1 MIFLTNF
8 WESHVIKNNL
18 NPLANARNIKNRP
31 HVIVMNYE
39 SQYNLDK
46 DKIIMIMAGL
56 MVGLLVAAFDYS
68 IMATAMPK
76 VINSLQGMEY
86 YVWPFTFYML
96 TSTIAIIIFG
106 KLSDIYGRKRV
117 LIVGI
122 ITFVITSV
130 MCGFST
136 NIFELII
143 FRGLQGIG
151 GGILISLPF
160 IVVGEIFS
168 PRERAKYMGILASV
182 FGLADV
188 LGPILGGVITD
199 NFGWRWVFFVNIP
212 VGIAAVTLILYS
224 LPNFKLPDVKKVI
237 DYSGIITFTL
247 ALSSLFLAVTLAGD
261 LNTYPL
267 SEITGIL
274 VFSGV
279 MFTLFVSAEKKAV
292 EPILPLR
299 LFKNP
304 IFSLSSVE
312 SFLASSLMFCGII
325 YVPLFAQSVLGMNAT
340 NAGFLMIPMSF
351 SLTMASIITGQIIS
365 MTGRYKKLVIAEF
378 IITGMGVV
386 LLATM
391 NTNTSPYELVAY
403 STVLG
408 IGSGMAYNIF
418 NVAVQNAFT
427 LQDIGI
433 VTASMRFFR
442 NVGTIVFVP
451 IFGYIMNFTLGSST
465 AVTLSKT
472 EALVLSIQNIFLV
485 AIVLAFVGLIV
496 AFFLKEIPL
505 GEDALMTH
513 EEVSEERIE
522 KTK

>member
-1 MIFLTNF
+1 MNH
-8 WESHVIKNNL
+8 ESH
-18 NPLANARNIKNRP
+18 
-31 HVIVMNYE
+31 
-39 SQYNLDK
+39 YNLTK
-46 DKIIMIMAGL
+46 DKINIIMAGL

-76 VINSLQGMEY
+76 IINSLQGMEY
-86 YVWPFTFYML
+86 YVWPFTSYML
-96 TSTIAIIIFG
+96 TSTISIIIFG
-106 KLSDIYGRKRV
+106 KLSDIYGRKHV
-117 LIVGI
+117 LIAGI

-136 NIFELII
+136 NMIELII

-151 GGILISLPF
+151 GGILLSLPF

-188 LGPILGGVITD
+188 LGPVLGGIITD
-199 NFGWRWVFFVNIP
+199 TFGWRWVFFINVP
-212 VGIAAVTLILYS
+212 VGIAAVTIILYS

-237 DYSGIITFTL
+237 DYEGIITFTL
-247 ALSSLFLAVTLAGD
+247 ALSSLFLALTLAGD

-267 SEITGIL
+267 TEIAGLLVVSGI
-274 VFSGV
+274 
-279 MFTLFVSAEKKAV
+279 MFTLFVLAQEKAV
-292 EPILPLR
+292 EPILPLH

-304 IFSLSSVE
+304 IFSVSAIE
-312 SFLASSLMFCGII
+312 SFLASALMFCGII
-325 YVPLFAQSVLGMNAT
+325 YVPLFAQGVLGMSAT
-340 NAGFLMIPMSF
+340 NSGFIMIPMLF
-351 SLTMASIITGQIIS
+351 SVTMASIITGQILS
-365 MTGRYKKLVIAEF
+365 WTGKYKKLVSAEF
-378 IITGMGVV
+378 VITGIGVV

-391 NTNTSPYELVAY
+391 NANTPYYLLIAY

-408 IGSGMAYNIF
+408 IGSGMAYTIF

-427 LQDIGI
+427 LREIGI

-442 NVGTIVFVP
+442 NLGTIVFIP
-451 IFGYIMNFTLGSST
+451 IFGYIMNFTLGSSIT
-465 AVTLSKT
+465 VTLSKT
-472 EALVLSIQNIFLV
+472 QALVLSIQNIFLA
-485 AIVLAFVGLIV
+485 AIVLAFIGLII

-505 GEDALMTH
+505 DEDVPMTH
-513 EEVSEERIE
+513 QEVSKERIE

>member
-1 MIFLTNF
+1 MIT
-8 WESHVIKNNL
+8 V
-18 NPLANARNIKNRP
+18 
-31 HVIVMNYE
+31 NYE
-39 SQYNLDK
+39 NQYNLAK

-106 KLSDIYGRKRV
+106 KLSDIYGRKHV
-117 LIVGI
+117 LIAGI
-122 ITFVITSV
+122 ILFVVTSV
-130 MCGFST
+130 MCGLST
-136 NIFELII
+136 SMFELII

-199 NFGWRWVFFVNIP
+199 NLGWRGVFFVNVP
-212 VGIAAVTLILYS
+212 VGIAAVALILYS
-224 LPNFKLPDVKKVI
+224 LPNFKLNGVKKVI
-237 DYSGIITFTL
+237 DYAGIITFTL
-247 ALSSLFLAVTLAGD
+247 ALSSLFLAVTFTGD
-261 LNTYPL
+261 LNKYPL
-267 SEITGIL
+267 AEIAGLL
-274 VFSGV
+274 VFSGI
-279 MFTLFVSAEKKAV
+279 MFILFISAEKGAA

-299 LFKNP
+299 LFKNS
-304 IFSLSSVE
+304 IFSVSAVE
-312 SFLASSLMFCGII
+312 SFLASALMFSGVI
-325 YVPLFAQSVLGMNAT
+325 YVPLFAQGVLGMSAT
-340 NAGFLMIPMSF
+340 NAGFLMIPMSL

-365 MTGRYKKLVIAEF
+365 MTGKYKKLVIAEF
-378 IITGMGVV
+378 VITGIGVV

-391 NTNTSPYELVAY
+391 NTNTSPYQLIIY
-403 STVLG
+403 STILG

-442 NVGTIVFVP
+442 NIGTIIFVP
-451 IFGYIMNFTLGSST
+451 VFGYIMNFTLGSSI
-465 AVTLSKT
+465 AFNLSKT
-472 EALVLSIQNIFLV
+472 QALVFSIQNIFLA
-485 AIVLAFVGLIV
+485 AILLAFIGLII
-496 AFFLKEIPL
+496 AFLLKEIPL
-505 GEDALMTH
+505 GEDEPMTH
-513 EEVSEERIE
+513 EEVSEECIE
-522 KTK
+522 KVK

>member
-1 MIFLTNF
+1 
-8 WESHVIKNNL
+8 
-18 NPLANARNIKNRP
+18 
-31 HVIVMNYE
+31 
-39 SQYNLDK
+39 
-46 DKIIMIMAGL
+46 
-56 MVGLLVAAFDYS
+56 
-68 IMATAMPK
+68 
-76 VINSLQGMEY
+76 
-86 YVWPFTFYML
+86 ML
-96 TSTIAIIIFG
+96 YPQS
-106 KLSDIYGRKRV
+106 
-117 LIVGI
+117 
-122 ITFVITSV
+122 
-130 MCGFST
+130 MCGFAT
-136 NIFELII
+136 NMFELIL

-182 FGLADV
+182 FALADV

-199 NFGWRWVFFVNIP
+199 TLGWRWVFFVNVP
-212 VGIAAVTLILYS
+212 VGIAAVTMILYS

-247 ALSSLFLAVTLAGD
+247 ALSSLFLAITLAGD

-267 SEITGIL
+267 VEIAGLL
-274 VFSGV
+274 VFSGI
-279 MFTLFVSAEKKAV
+279 MFTLFVLAEKRAV

-299 LFKNP
+299 LFKNS
-304 IFSLSSVE
+304 IFTVSAVE
-312 SFLASSLMFCGII
+312 SFLASALMFCGII
-325 YVPLFAQSVLGMNAT
+325 YVPLFAQGVLGMSAT
-340 NAGFLMIPMSF
+340 NSGLIMIPMLL
-351 SLTMASIITGQIIS
+351 SLTITSIITGQIIS
-365 MTGRYKKLVIAEF
+365 MTGKYKKLVIAEF
-378 IITGMGVV
+378 VITGIGVV

-391 NTNTSPYELVAY
+391 NANTPYYLLIAY

-427 LQDIGI
+427 LREIGI

-442 NVGTIVFVP
+442 NIGTIVFVP

-472 EALVLSIQNIFLV
+472 QALVLSIQNIFLA

-505 GEDALMTH
+505 GEDAPMTH
-513 EEVSEERIE
+513 EEVSKDWIE

>member
-1 MIFLTNF
+1 
-8 WESHVIKNNL
+8 
-18 NPLANARNIKNRP
+18 
-31 HVIVMNYE
+31 MNYE
-39 SQYNLDK
+39 NQYNLAK

-96 TSTIAIIIFG
+96 TSTIAVIIFG
-106 KLSDIYGRKRV
+106 KLSDIYGRKHV
-117 LIVGI
+117 LIAGI
-122 ITFVITSV
+122 ILFVVTSV
-130 MCGFST
+130 MCGLST
-136 NIFELII
+136 SMFELII

-199 NFGWRWVFFVNIP
+199 NLGWRGVFFVNVP
-212 VGIAAVTLILYS
+212 VGIAAVALILYS
-224 LPNFKLPDVKKVI
+224 LPNFKLNGVKKVI
-237 DYSGIITFTL
+237 DYAEIITFTL
-247 ALSSLFLAVTLAGD
+247 ALSSLFLAVTFTGD
-261 LNTYPL
+261 LNKYPL
-267 SEITGIL
+267 AEIAGLLI
-274 VFSGV
+274 FSGI
-279 MFTLFVSAEKKAV
+279 MFILFISAEKRAT

-299 LFKNP
+299 LFKNS
-304 IFSLSSVE
+304 IFSVSAVE
-312 SFLASSLMFCGII
+312 SFLASALMFSGVI
-325 YVPLFAQSVLGMNAT
+325 YVPLFAQGVLGMSAT
-340 NAGFLMIPMSF
+340 NAGFLMIPMSL

-365 MTGRYKKLVIAEF
+365 MTGKYKKFVIAEF
-378 IITGMGVV
+378 VITGIGVV

-391 NTNTSPYELVAY
+391 NTNTSPYQLVIY
-403 STVLG
+403 STILG

-442 NVGTIVFVP
+442 NIGTIIFVP
-451 IFGYIMNFTLGSST
+451 VFGYIMNFTLGSSIT
-465 AVTLSKT
+465 VNLSKAQ
-472 EALVLSIQNIFLV
+472 ALVFSIQNIFLA
-485 AIVLAFVGLIV
+485 AILLAFVGLII
-496 AFFLKEIPL
+496 AFLLKEIPL
-505 GEDALMTH
+505 SGDEPMAH
-513 EEVSEERIE
+513 EEIFKEGIE
-522 KTK
+522 KSK